1 MVQSSILGDESSTTF
16 DATNVPNDAPGSE
29 VLKETGP
36 SLDSP
41 ASAAQPSPIAAPEQR
56 AAGATQPPG
65 GASSSPLPPI
75 AAYIGG
81 SLHPGASSSSSG
93 PNHVPSRTMAQTM
106 PAQRSLKGGSRSTG
120 SLQKTQFRPDPSADF
135 VGLAGP
141 DSSADFPPD
150 SPAAGRGLSSGVCD
164 SVKQRRK
171 FDPGKI
177 YKEDAPRGFRLKGVR
192 SVSDVSRY
200 TGNVAPYSRQS
211 WEVRNAYKMMRAQ
224 QHATVSSQTW
234 EALHSWTAS
243 DRPFDQWYSQ
253 AKQGVKFKHKL

>member
-1 MVQSSILGDESSTTF
+1 MVQSSILGDESSTF
-16 DATNVPNDAPGSE
+16 DATHDVPSAPGSM
-29 VLKETGP
+29 LKETGP

-41 ASAAQPSPIAAPEQR
+41 ASAAQPSPEQR
-56 AAGATQPPG
+56 AAGATQPP

-81 SLHPGASSSSSG
+81 SLHPGASSSSSSG
-93 PNHVPSRTMAQTM
+93 PNHVPLRSMAQTM
-106 PAQRSLKGGSRSTG
+106 PAQRSSKGSRSTG
-120 SLQKTQFRPDPSADF
+120 SLQKTQFRPDPAADF

-141 DSSADFPPD
+141 DSSDFPPD
-150 SPAAGRGLSSGVCD
+150 SPAAGRGFSSGPGD

-177 YKEDAPRGFRLKGVR
+177 YKDDAPRGFRLKGVR